1 MGGKGSGTW
10 YRWNTKTTLDDCRV
24 LNINRMQKQGAIKP
38 NNFKAGRWVWT
49 NTETNEEV
57 SSIGYTCHTLDA
69 DNEYININYKM
80 TNSGEKID
88 YDVKLV
94 KTYPNYGGVRYWF
107 ICPVTGKRV
116 AKLYRTP
123 YDNRFISRHVYKLLY
138 ASQSES
144 IFSKL
149 GNKRYKLMRKLDSNY
164 SFPVRPKGM
173 HHKTFER
180 IANQVHAL
188 DEYADYL
195 LYMSLKGYRK
205 RI

>member
-10 YRWNTKTTLDDCRV
+10 YRWNKMITLDDCRI
-24 LNINRMQKQGAIKP
+24 LDINRMQKLGAIKP
-38 NNFKAGRWVWT
+38 DIIKTGRWLWV
-49 NTETNEEV
+49 NSETDEET
-57 SSIGYTCHTLDA
+57 SSIGYICRTLYT
-69 DNEYININYKM
+69 DNEHINLNYTM

-88 YDVKLV
+88 YDVRLV

-144 IFSKL
+144 IYATL
-149 GNKRYKLMRKLDSNY
+149 GNKRHRLMRKLDRNHDY
-164 SFPVRPKGM
+164 PVRPKGM

-180 IANQVHAL
+180 IADQVYAL

-195 LYMSLKGYRK
+195 LYMSLKGYRRK
-205 RI
+205 